1 MTAAICFSCGAEKFS
16 AFTPCPACKS
26 TPSGEEQL
34 ALSMALCE
42 HLHSKRDL
50 TVFAADIRAHRKLVL
65 APGVLEQAREALKD
79 KQLVAMLG
87 MVADRNQQEQGTQS
101 KPTTKPPDT
110 ERPRENTLKVRADT
124 PSLTALHRT
133 AFGILG
139 ATTRD
144 NRRRIVELAEA
155 KSLTLDSDVCTE
167 ARSDLTN
174 PRARLMAEL
183 AWLPGLSPKRAK
195 EYCTLLEQDVTRCIE
210 LVQKEC
216 AIVRA
221 NVYSAAFELFDT
233 QMDNVYWA
241 AAIEDIA
248 RQVDEIESTDVLRL
262 INEDREVAG
271 FPAIPNPDLIE
282 SALSE
287 RRRYYKDSIKEAID
301 RLPTARM
308 IQVIT
313 DIVQSATNGGT
324 EPAPMLIDELVD
336 SFEAGVRP
344 FLDREADNARKLVK
358 TTHDSAAGG
367 ERVVKPLLD
376 KLDQVVRNWDKVAKP
391 IHINMNVRGIEH
403 EQSKALAYEIRN
415 LGIDLYNKHRM
426 LEQAQRVTN
435 LLQEVFSELPEVA
448 DRLEED
454 AKAIHNIFEEREQ
467 SKRQTEQW
475 AKEIT
480 YETRI
485 GLVFK
490 DTLRISPNGIE
501 WKGVRCS
508 LDSITGVGWGATRNS
523 VNGIPT
529 GTDYFI
535 SFCDS
540 RNVTR
545 IQTNREQVFSG
556 FTDKLWKAAGVRLLT
571 EMLEGLR
578 AGKQYQ
584 FGNAILDDLGM
595 ELTKRHTFRAN
606 EKVRANW
613 SQLHIW
619 NADGSF
625 YVGVKDDKEAYLA
638 LLYQAANNAHVLEA
652 AIRMKFKNDG
662 DRLSSILKG
671 S

>member
-1 MTAAICFSCGAEKFS
+1 MTQAICFHCGAEKLG

-26 TPSGEEQL
+26 TPKGEEQL
-34 ALSMALCE
+34 ALSMALCD
-42 HLHSKRDL
+42 HLHSKREL

-87 MVADRNQQEQGTQS
+87 MVVDRDQQAQGAQS
-101 KPTTKPPDT
+101 KSTARTPDT
-110 ERPRENTLKVRADT
+110 GGGDAAKIKVRADA

-144 NRRRIVELAEA
+144 NRRRIVELAED
-155 KSLTLDSDVCTE
+155 KNLTLDSGICTK

-174 PRARLMAEL
+174 PRNRLTAEV
-183 AWLPGLSPKRAK
+183 AWLPGLSPKRAN
-195 EYCTLLEQDVTRCIE
+195 EYCTLLVQDITRCMKLAQAEPPLI
-210 LVQKEC
+210 Q
-216 AIVRA
+216 A
-221 NVYSAAFELFDT
+221 NLYAAALELFDPE
-233 QMDNVYWA
+233 MDTTYWA

-248 RQVDEIESTDVLRL
+248 RQVDEIDPEEVLKL
-262 INEDREVAG
+262 INEDRAVAG
-271 FPAIPNPDLIE
+271 FPEIQTLDAVE
-282 SALSE
+282 AEVSA
-287 RRRYYKDSIKEAID
+287 RRGYYKETIKEAID

-313 DIVQSATNGGT
+313 AVVASTTNSGS
-324 EPAPMLIDELVD
+324 EHAPILIDELVD
-336 SFEAGVRP
+336 SFELGVRP

-376 KLDQVVRNWDKVAKP
+376 KLEQVVRNWDKVAKP

-415 LGIDLYNKHRM
+415 LGIDLFNKHGM

-435 LLQEVFSELPEVA
+435 LLQEVFSELPEVV

-454 AKAIHNIFEEREQ
+454 AKAIESIFEQREQ
-467 SKRQTEQW
+467 AKDQTEQW
-475 AKEIT
+475 ANEIT
-480 YETRI
+480 YEAEI

-490 DTLRISPNGIE
+490 DTLRISPKGIE
-501 WKGVRCS
+501 WKGVRCP
-508 LDSITGVGWGATRNS
+508 LDSVTGVGWGATRNS

-529 GTDYFI
+529 PTDYFI
-535 SFCDS
+535 FYCDS
-540 RNVTR
+540 HNVTK
-545 IQTNREQVFSG
+545 IQTNREQLYSTFIE
-556 FTDKLWKAAGVRLLT
+556 KLWKATGVRLLT

-578 AGKQYQ
+578 AGKRYQ
-584 FGNAILDDLGM
+584 FGDAILDDFGL

-606 EKVRANW
+606 EKVRAKW
-613 SQLHIW
+613 SQLQSW
-619 NADGSF
+619 SGNGSF
-625 YVGVKDDKEAYLA
+625 YVGVKDDKEAFLK
-638 LLYQAANNAHVLEA
+638 LPYQAANNAHILEA
-652 AIRMKFKNDG
+652 AIGMKFKNG
-662 DRLSSILKG
+662 NDRLSSILK
-671 S
+671 